1 MQSLF
6 ALGTHAARALTHR
19 LMGGRT
25 TPCKIGIG
33 AALDLPQLALSKGVA
48 EEIQNTIASGKEVTV
63 RISWIFGTAFPCE
76 TRNEDQSGFA
86 RQLAVPYQQEEIIM
100 PTVPTTARLE
110 ARISPEV
117 HALLKCAAELQG
129 RTLTDFVVSA
139 AQDAARLAIEQA
151 KTIRLSLAD
160 QERFAHALLAPP
172 EPAPALQRAF
182 ARRRQLLA
190 AE

>member
-1 MQSLF
+1 MQQV
-6 ALGTHAARALTHR
+6 TLTSG
-19 LMGGRT
+19 LLQNGELQ
-25 TPCKIGIG
+25 IGILVFSRDSRVADVHG
-33 AALDLPQLALSKGVA
+33 LVLSLISGTTKSLIEQGRKLLSKFL
-48 EEIQNTIASGKEVTV
+48 
-63 RISWIFGTAFPCE
+63 IFGTAFLCE
-76 TRNEDQSGFA
+76 ARNEDQPGFI
-86 RQLAVPYQQEEIIM
+86 RQLAVHYQQEEIIM
-100 PTVPTTARLE
+100 PTAPTTARLE